1 MRVTAVTVLRLAAP
15 LARPF
20 SWASG
25 TARERRA
32 ILVRVATDAGLVGWG
47 ETLRPA
53 SGRLVERT
61 LGPLLVGE
69 LLGEDAEQRDA
80 VRARLRA
87 ALSGMEVAPVDAAS
101 ALGAVDIA
109 LWDLAGKVQ
118 GVPLHRLLGPLG
130 ETATAQVEV
139 YASGLYYDETGER
152 SLDEEAEE
160 AAAYRESGFRAVKM
174 KIGRASLAEDRR
186 RVAAVRR
193 ALGGDVL
200 LLADANQAYDTA
212 AAREMG
218 AVLADSGAYWFEE
231 PLPMDRREDYRALA
245 SSLPVLLAAGEN
257 LPGEELAHFLDGRLI
272 GVAQPNVA
280 NVGGVAEAR
289 TVAETAAARGIPL
302 SFHGWGSAVLFS
314 ATVHLAACLG
324 ARAVVPGV
332 PGRQP
337 LPPGVELDCTENPL
351 RDALW
356 PGALDGRGGTVAVP
370 QGPGLGVDL
379 DETAL
384 ERWRVPLDV

>member
-1 MRVTAVTVLRLAAP
+1 MREDMRVTAVTVLRLAAP
-15 LARPF
+15 LTRPF

-25 TARERRA
+25 TARERQA
-32 ILVRVATDAGLVGWG
+32 VLVRIATDAGLVGWG

-53 SGRLVERT
+53 SGRLIERT
-61 LGPLLVGE
+61 LGPLLLGE
-69 LLGEDAEQRDA
+69 LLEEDAGQRDA

-87 ALSGMEVAPVDAAS
+87 ALSGMDAAPVDAAS

-109 LWDLAGKVQ
+109 LWDLAGKAQ
-118 GVPLHRLLGPLG
+118 GVPLHRLLGG
-130 ETATAQVEV
+130 TAAAQVEV

-152 SLDEEAEE
+152 SLDEEAE
-160 AAAYRESGFRAVKM
+160 AYRASGFRAVKM
-174 KIGRASLAEDRR
+174 KIGRASLVEDRR

-200 LLADANQAYDTA
+200 LLADANQAYDTE

-231 PLPMDRREDYRALA
+231 PLPMDRTEGYRALA
-245 SSLPVLLAAGEN
+245 SALPVLLAAGEN
-257 LPGEELAHFLDGRLI
+257 LPGEELASFLTGRLI

-289 TVAETAAARGIPL
+289 TVAETAAACGIPL
-302 SFHGWGSAVLFS
+302 SFHGWGSAILFS
-314 ATVHLAACLG
+314 AAVHLAAGLG
-324 ARAVVPGV
+324 APAAV
-332 PGRQP
+332 PGRQA

-370 QGPGLGVDL
+370 QDPGLGVDL
-379 DETAL
+379 DATAL

>member
-25 TARERRA
+25 TARERQA
-32 ILVRVATDAGLVGWG
+32 ILVRIATDAGLVGWG

-53 SGRLVERT
+53 SGRLIERA
-61 LGPLLVGE
+61 LGPV
-69 LLGEDAEQRDA
+69 LLGEDAGQRGA
-80 VRARLRA
+80 LRARLRA
-87 ALSGMEVAPVDAAS
+87 VLSGTEAAPADAAS

-109 LWDLAGKVQ
+109 LWDLAGKAQ
-118 GVPLHRLLGPLG
+118 GVPLHRLLGPLS
-130 ETATAQVEV
+130 ETAAAQVEV

-152 SLDEEAEE
+152 SLDEEAE
-160 AAAYRESGFRAVKM
+160 AYRASGFRAVKM

-193 ALGGDVL
+193 ALGDDVL
-200 LLADANQAYDTA
+200 LLADANQAYDTE

-231 PLPMDRREDYRALA
+231 PLPLDRTEGYRALA
-245 SSLPVLLAAGEN
+245 AALPVLLAAGEN
-257 LPGEELAHFLDGRLI
+257 LPGEELASFLTGRLI

-280 NVGGVAEAR
+280 NVGGVEEAR
-289 TVAETAAARGIPL
+289 AVAETAAACGIPL

-314 ATVHLAACLG
+314 AAVHLAAGLG
-324 ARAVVPGV
+324 APAAV

-379 DETAL
+379 DATAL
-384 ERWRVPLDV
+384 ERWRVPLDA